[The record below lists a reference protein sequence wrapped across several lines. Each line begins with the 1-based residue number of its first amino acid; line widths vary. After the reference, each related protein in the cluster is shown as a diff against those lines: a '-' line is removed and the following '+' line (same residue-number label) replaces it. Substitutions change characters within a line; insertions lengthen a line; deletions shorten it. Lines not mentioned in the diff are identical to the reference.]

1 MTGVMYRPGARAP
14 RTGAYTVTHRTHR
27 LSHIVLMDEGE
38 EFPTCR
44 RCYDDVRFELYMRIQ
59 RISAD
64 RDFAEPAEDIF
75 GSRTTNDGA
84 KRGAKD
90 GSKRKV
96 LPFKHPN
103 VG

>member
-1 MTGVMYRPGARAP
+1 MTGVKYRPGGRAP

-27 LSHIVLMDEGE
+27 LSHIVLLDEGE
-38 EFPTCR
+38 IFPKCR

-59 RISAD
+59 RIGAD
-64 RDFAEPAEDIF
+64 RDFAEPGEDVF
-75 GSRTTNDGA
+75 GSRTTKDGV
-84 KRGAKD
+84 KS

-96 LPFKHPN
+96 LPFKHPQ